1 VGEGEANERSIMGK
15 TPLIDGQ
22 IYHVFTKSIAGFRI
36 FRNKRDYERIIEMF
50 KFYRHKSVPV
60 KFSEYEEI
68 ADRDLYYETRI
79 RNLELMVEIIA
90 YCVMPTHFHL
100 ILKQLLENGITI
112 FLKNLLDSYT
122 RYFNIKYDRKGPLWQ
137 GRFKS
142 VLVDNNEYLM
152 HLTRYIHLNPVVDEL
167 VEKPENW
174 NYSSYLEYVNPGHD
188 GLCSFSSYITLQP
201 EEYKKFVENHKEYL
215 DSLKEINHLILE

>member
-1 VGEGEANERSIMGK
+1 
-15 TPLIDGQ
+15 
-22 IYHVFTKSIAGFRI
+22 
-36 FRNKRDYERIIEMF
+36 MF

-60 KFSEYEEI
+60 KFSEYEEL

-79 RNLELMVEIIA
+79 MNLELMVEIIA
-90 YCVMPTHFHL
+90 YCLMPTHFHL

-174 NYSSYLEYVNPGHD
+174 NYSSYREYVDPGPD

>member
-1 VGEGEANERSIMGK
+1 MRKA
-15 TPLIDGQ
+15 PLIEGQ

-36 FRNKRDYERIIEMF
+36 FRNKRDYERFIEMF

-60 KFSEYEEI
+60 KFSEYEEL
-68 ADRDLYYETRI
+68 ADRDLYYETKI
-79 RNLELMVEIIA
+79 KNLEFLIDIIA
-90 YCVMPTHFHL
+90 YCIMPTHFHL
-100 ILKQLLENGITI
+100 VLKQLLENGITI

-122 RYFNIKYDRKGPLWQ
+122 RYFNIKYERKGPLWQ

-167 VEKPENW
+167 VEKPEDW
-174 NYSSYLEYVNPGHD
+174 NYSSYREYVYPRSD
-188 GLCSFSSYITLQP
+188 GLCSFSTYIEFKP

>member
-1 VGEGEANERSIMGK
+1 MVNERSIMRK
-15 TPLIDGQ
+15 TPLIDGR

-36 FRNKRDYERIIEMF
+36 FRNKRDYERFIEMF

-60 KFSEYEEI
+60 KFSEYEEF
-68 ADRDLYYETRI
+68 ADRELYYETKI
-79 RNLELMVEIIA
+79 RNLGFLVEIMA

-100 ILKQLLENGITI
+100 VLKQLLENGITI

-142 VLVDNNEYLM
+142 VLVDNNDYLL

-167 VEKPENW
+167 VEKPEDW
-174 NYSSYLEYVNPGHD
+174 NYSSYQEYVNPGSD
-188 GLCSFSSYITLQP
+188 GLCSFSEYIELRP